1 MTVMASD
8 DLSAVQGRLLGWQGT
23 RETRTATQG
32 GERWEVFSIP
42 LIGATLPGGPTPA
55 LAAVL
60 RAEVDCAFAY
70 AFHDE
75 PLLKTS
81 LSLMDAEEWGVIE
94 DPTYMYATACVVN
107 WRRVKEKQLI
117 VGAKIALGVYDY
129 PIRDTDMGMEMMVRF
144 AFHGPAIATPLTSEA
159 EYENSTSG
167 PTWDM
172 AEWLVP
178 PV

>member
-8 DLSAVQGRLLGWQGT
+8 DLSAVQGRLLGWQGA

-42 LIGATLPGGPTPA
+42 LIGATLPGGPTA
-55 LAAVL
+55 SLAAVL

-94 DPTYMYATACVVN
+94 GPTYMYATACVVN

-117 VGAKIALGVYDY
+117 VGAKVALGVYDY

-144 AFHGPAIATPLTSEA
+144 AFHGPAIATPLVSEVA
-159 EYENSTSG
+159 YENSTSG